1 MNLAGEEVLVV
12 GGASGMGAAA
22 ANMLVE
28 AGARVT
34 VLDLAEVAFDTYRR
48 LNVDLGS
55 EASVKA
61 VLDELDQDWRIVFAC
76 AGVADGT
83 PGIVQINFLGQRT
96 IVDRLVKRGN
106 LGAGSAVVMI
116 SSVAGMAWRENL
128 EQVKSFLNCKTWV
141 EAEAWLEANG
151 DCNTYRFSKQAMCAY
166 TGLES
171 MRLLKRGVR
180 INTVMPGPTDTPLA
194 RANEELWL
202 GFGAKFREEVGVN
215 PLTPEQV
222 ASAMVFFA
230 SDMASGVN
238 GCNML
243 VDFGHIQAAT
253 SGVYDEPAYQDDRYS
268 IGK

>member
-1 MNLAGEEVLVV
+1 
-12 GGASGMGAAA
+12 MGAAA
-22 ANMLVE
+22 ASMLTD

-34 VLDLAEVAFDTYRR
+34 VLDLAEVAFDVRRR
-48 LNVDLGS
+48 LKANLGS
-55 EASVKA
+55 KASVEA
-61 VLDELDQDWRIVFAC
+61 ALDKLDQDWRVVFAC

-83 PGIVQINFLGQRT
+83 PNIVQINFTGQRT
-96 IVDRLVKRGN
+96 IVDHLMERGN
-106 LGAGSAVVMI
+106 LDAGSAVVMI

-128 EQVKSFLNCKTWV
+128 EQVKSFLDCKTW
-141 EAEAWLEANG
+141 EDAEAWLEANE

-166 TGLES
+166 VGLES
-171 MRLLKRGVR
+171 MRFLKRGVR

-194 RANEELWL
+194 RANAELWL

-222 ASAMVFFA
+222 ASVMIFFA

-253 SGVYDEPAYQDDRYS
+253 SGVYAEPAYQDDRYS